1 MAPLVRTM
9 VLLALLG
16 EATAFRPQLGAV
28 GSASLAAR
36 SNHGSLAQRTSAP
49 VRMQPRQVIAEQD
62 YKVVRRVELLLHGI

>member
-1 MAPLVRTM
+1 MAPLVRAM
-9 VLLALLG
+9 ALLALLG